1 MEIVVRGRNVEVPEH
16 YRTHVEDKIGQLD
29 RFDGKLKIL
38 RVDVELFHE
47 KNPRQTSHCQRV
59 EITLRGKGPVVRA
72 EAAEQDFYAA
82 LDAACAK
89 LDNRLR
95 RAADRRRVHHG
106 RRTPASVRMSDN
118 TVDAGAPE
126 LAISSALDRERELAE
141 GPHVTDLDEHLPGQ
155 VVREKHHPATPMTV
169 DQALHEMELV
179 GHDFFLFQ
187 CADTGQPTVVYR
199 RHAYDYGLI
208 RLTEVP
214 QNGTGISP
222 SRQAEP
228 TAVSTV

>member
-1 MEIVVRGRNVEVPEH
+1 MEIVVRGRNVEVPDH
-16 YRTHVEDKIGQLD
+16 YRQHVEDKVGQLE
-29 RFDGKLKIL
+29 RFDAKLSRI
-38 RVDVELFHE
+38 DVELFHE
-47 KNPRQTSHCQRV
+47 KNPRQSAHCQRV

-72 EAAEQDFYAA
+72 EADGPDFYAA
-82 LDAACAK
+82 LDLATSK

-118 TVDAGAPE
+118 TVDTGAPE
-126 LAISSALDRERELAE
+126 LATSTALDRERELAE

-199 RHAYDYGLI
+199 RHAFDYGLI
-208 RLTEVP
+208 RLVEVP
-214 QNGTGISP
+214 LNGSAP
-222 SRQAEP
+222 APHAAEP
-228 TAVSTV
+228 QAATV

>member
-16 YRTHVEDKIGQLD
+16 YRQHVEDKVGQLE
-29 RFDGKLKIL
+29 RFDGKLKML
-38 RVDVELFHE
+38 RMDVELFHE
-47 KNPRQTSHCQRV
+47 KNPRQSAHCQRV

-72 EAAEQDFYAA
+72 EADGADFYEA
-82 LDAACAK
+82 LDLATGK
-89 LDNRLR
+89 LESRLR

-106 RRTPASVRMSDN
+106 RRTPASVRLTGNSA
-118 TVDAGAPE
+118 VDGEIAAAGA
-126 LAISSALDRERELAE
+126 LDLDRQLAE
-141 GPHVTDLDEHLPGQ
+141 GPHMTDLDEHLPGR
-155 VVREKHHPATPMTV
+155 VVREKHHPAVPMTV

-208 RLTEVP
+208 RLTDVP
-214 QNGTGISP
+214 QNGTGP
-222 SRQAEP
+222 AH
-228 TAVSTV
+228 AVTPAAQEAAARV

>member
-82 LDAACAK
+82 LDSACTK

-106 RRTPASVRMSDN
+106 RRTPASVR
-118 TVDAGAPE
+118 VGGGAPDTDVLE
-126 LAISSALDRERELAE
+126 SFDRDRQIQE
-141 GPHVTDLDEHLPGQ
+141 GPQVTDLDEHLPGQ
-155 VVREKHHPATPMTV
+155 IVREKHHPATPMHV

-179 GHDFFLFQ
+179 GHDFFLFM

-208 RLTEVP
+208 RLVDAP
-214 QNGTGISP
+214 MNGAA
-222 SRQAEP
+222 RQSAEP
-228 TAVSTV
+228 AAAHP

>member
-16 YRTHVEDKIGQLD
+16 YRQHVEDKVGSTD

-38 RVDVELFHE
+38 RIDVELQHE
-47 KNPRQTSHCQRV
+47 KNPRQSANCQRV

-72 EAAEQDFYAA
+72 EASGPDFYAA
-82 LDAACAK
+82 LDLAAAK
-89 LDNRLR
+89 LDNSLR

-106 RRTPASVRMSDN
+106 RRTPASVRMADN
-118 TVDAGAPE
+118 VALGTDDVAAGSSPDLNGAAAPQASE
-126 LAISSALDRERELAE
+126 
-141 GPHVTDLDEHLPGQ
+141 PDEHLPGQ
-155 VVREKHHPATPMTV
+155 IVREKHHPATPMHV

-179 GHDFFLFQ
+179 GHDFYLFQ

-208 RLTEVP
+208 RLAPVAQDGAAP
-214 QNGTGISP
+214 QHVGEP
-222 SRQAEP
+222 QA
-228 TAVSTV
+228 ATV

>member
-16 YRTHVEDKIGQLD
+16 YRQHVEDKVGQLE
-29 RFDGKLKIL
+29 RFDTKLSRI
-38 RVDVELFHE
+38 DVELFHE
-47 KNPRQTSHCQRV
+47 KNPRQSANCQRV

-72 EAAEQDFYAA
+72 EACGPDFYAA
-82 LDAACAK
+82 LDLASGK

-106 RRTPASVRMSDN
+106 RRTPDSVRVPGSAL
-118 TVDAGAPE
+118 DAGAPE
-126 LAISSALDRERELAE
+126 LAIEAQLERDRELST
-141 GPHVTDLDEHLPGQ
+141 GPQVTDLDEHLPGQ

-208 RLTEVP
+208 RLAPVSQDGAAPSSTEVP
-214 QNGTGISP
+214 QP
-222 SRQAEP
+222 A
-228 TAVSTV
+228 TV

>member
-72 EAAEQDFYAA
+72 EAAEPDFYAA

-89 LDNRLR
+89 LDARLR
-95 RAADRRRVHHG
+95 RANDRRRVHHG
-106 RRTPASVRMSDN
+106 RRTPASVRMADN
-118 TVDAGAPE
+118 TVAAGDPDARDRRRARPRAPARRGPARHRPRRAPARAGRAGE
-126 LAISSALDRERELAE
+126 APPRHPHDRRP
-141 GPHVTDLDEHLPGQ
+141 GPPRDGTGRPRLLPLP
-155 VVREKHHPATPMTV
+155 VRRHGPADRRLPAARLRLRPHPA
-169 DQALHEMELV
+169 
-179 GHDFFLFQ
+179 G
-187 CADTGQPTVVYR
+187 R
-199 RHAYDYGLI
+199 R
-208 RLTEVP
+208 R
-214 QNGTGISP
+214 
-222 SRQAEP
+222 R
-228 TAVSTV
+228 